1 MIIFTRIIYYV
12 NRWQD
17 FPKLA
22 LKTQLIGLEQFTER
36 LQLKL
41 SKSSSPGLPQED
53 GDSSDEKVDNMLAF
67 ETDVGSE
74 LFADNAL
81 PVGVEVLVEV
91 TFQLECYFG
100 HLLLLIQSCLGELNS
115 LEFQI

>member
-22 LKTQLIGLEQFTER
+22 VITQLIGLEQFTER

-53 GDSSDEKVDNMLAF
+53 GDTSHEKVDNMLPF
-67 ETDVGSE
+67 EPNVGSE
-74 LFADNAL
+74 LLPNDTL
-81 PVGVEVLVEV
+81 PVRVEVLVKV
-91 TFQLECYFG
+91 PFQLECHFG